1 MKRKVQLDQISEGL
15 SSLGFAQILKT
26 FTDILQPV
34 FVGGTSLSSEELLTH
49 LDLVPP
55 GDQSGGVT
63 FEYLQ
68 QYIMELDESGGLFIV
83 HCLSSEYCIILLWPH
98 SILQEEEAF

>member
-15 SSLGFAQILKT
+15 SSLGFVQILKT

-34 FVGGTSLSSEELLTH
+34 FVGGTSLSSEELLAH

-83 HCLSSEYCIILLWPH
+83 HCLSSEYCILWPH
-98 SILQEEEAF
+98 SILQEEETF